1 MASWFWGRDAP
12 GGGKRRFVSSRTRC
26 DRRVHR
32 GVIIA
37 FVALD
42 GDRIFLAVLCVGQG
56 STSFPMLSLWSN
68 TTVSRPL
75 LARVHDIREL
85 TASARR
91 FSSTSA
97 WTEPLAVSDELRQQ
111 KSTFQAYATRFRIQA
126 DGPSNTSSLMRNEVI
141 PQLLAHI
148 QETDARTRRASH
160 AMYAWRMRP
169 ATPIRAG
176 AGESARMIV
185 FGSSNGG
192 EAGAGERLERLLE
205 LGNCE
210 DVVLIVF
217 RWYGGV
223 KLGSDRWRCISA
235 VAKEALE
242 RGGFLAGS
250 SGDDSRSK
258 GSNDTRKR
266 RK

>member
-1 MASWFWGRDAP
+1 MVEWQVGFGAETRPAAAKEGSCRHERAVTVAS
-12 GGGKRRFVSSRTRC
+12 TL
-26 DRRVHR
+26 

-68 TTVSRPL
+68 RTVLRLP
-75 LARVHDIREL
+75 LARVRDIREY

-91 FSSTSA
+91 SSSTSA

-148 QETDARTRRASH
+148 QETDVRTRRASH

-169 ATPIRAG
+169 VARDRPGIRDTTG
-176 AGESARMIV
+176 TVV
-185 FGSSNGG
+185 FGPSDV
-192 EAGAGERLERLLE
+192 ERQEQA
-205 LGNCE
+205 
-210 DVVLIVF
+210 
-217 RWYGGV
+217 
-223 KLGSDRWRCISA
+223 S
-235 VAKEALE
+235 
-242 RGGFLAGS
+242 
-250 SGDDSRSK
+250 
-258 GSNDTRKR
+258 
-266 RK
+266 

>member
-1 MASWFWGRDAP
+1 MV
-12 GGGKRRFVSSRTRC
+12 VSRVTLTRYQ
-26 DRRVHR
+26 
-32 GVIIA
+32 
-37 FVALD
+37 L
-42 GDRIFLAVLCVGQG
+42 IFRWL
-56 STSFPMLSLWSN
+56 LSL
-68 TTVSRPL
+68 RHLEGL
-75 LARVHDIREL
+75 LLNV
-85 TASARR
+85 
-91 FSSTSA
+91 
-97 WTEPLAVSDELRQQ
+97 WTEHGSAKVWKQ
-111 KSTFQAYATRFRIQA
+111 KSGNVAVERWKRKVWTLR
-126 DGPSNTSSLMRNEVI
+126 
-141 PQLLAHI
+141 
-148 QETDARTRRASH
+148 
-160 AMYAWRMRP
+160 
-169 ATPIRAG
+169 
-176 AGESARMIV
+176 ARMIV

-250 SGDDSRSK
+250 SRDDSRSK